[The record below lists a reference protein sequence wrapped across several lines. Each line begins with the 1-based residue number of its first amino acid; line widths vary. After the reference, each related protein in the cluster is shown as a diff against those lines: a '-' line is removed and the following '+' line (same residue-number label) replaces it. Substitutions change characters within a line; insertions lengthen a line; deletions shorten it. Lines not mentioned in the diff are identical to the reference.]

1 MKLHV
6 AIWVFLRHM
15 FDGFYGVRAGSD
27 IELFTFIYIC
37 IWYFELR
44 YFSIVPNAE
53 CLCEYEIKSFLVYVK
68 TCGCSPLTLI
78 GLFIAYLDIS
88 FVCNI
93 VINACNQIKK
103 PVISGTMLEKWQAW
117 NIDLSSWHLF
127 CRSPISTPFLF
138 ISHNIIILLS
148 NDVSAC
154 FFVCKY
160 YCFTLSRKNKF
171 KVRDSKVRNNRFCQ
185 CIAVWSHFLKFKITH
200 YIEAKF
206 S

>member
-1 MKLHV
+1 MHSDAWRYSWKDLELQRKKWKQEWYIMHSDGIKT
-6 AIWVFLRHM
+6 IWNF
-15 FDGFYGVRAGSD
+15 
-27 IELFTFIYIC
+27 
-37 IWYFELR
+37 
-44 YFSIVPNAE
+44 
-53 CLCEYEIKSFLVYVK
+53 YVK

-171 KVRDSKVRNNRFCQ
+171 KVRDSKVRSNRFCQ
-185 CIAVWSHFLKFKITH
+185 IITVWSHFLKFKITH
-200 YIEAKF
+200 
-206 S
+206 